1 MFTSY
6 HGTSGP
12 SGSAGSGPTPAQPV
26 SGNHAATEPALI
38 RLEQLSHERLTFN
51 QIKKLTV
58 RLLVDIFGLR
68 INEPPGNAR
77 IPSKSSWNSSTR
89 HDPVLLTECPS
100 DWSIGVVRD
109 GEDRHFV
116 GTLREAGLRSERWGW
131 G

>member
-38 RLEQLSHERLTFN
+38 RLEQLSHERLTSN

-58 RLLVDIFGLR
+58 RLLVDMFGLR
-68 INEPPGNAR
+68 INGPPGNAR

-89 HDPVLLTECPS
+89 YDPVLLTECPS

-109 GEDRHFV
+109 EGEDRYFV
-116 GTLREAGLRSERWGW
+116 GTLREAGLRSE
-131 G
+131 